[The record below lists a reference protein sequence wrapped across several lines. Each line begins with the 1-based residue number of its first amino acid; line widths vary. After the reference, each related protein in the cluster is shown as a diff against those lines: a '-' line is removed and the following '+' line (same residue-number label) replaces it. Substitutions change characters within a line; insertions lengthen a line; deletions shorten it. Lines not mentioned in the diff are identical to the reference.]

1 MLARRTTRPRSL
13 VEASCFVLSVAAAT
27 ASSAGALAGEPIVL
41 SDEAM
46 DAATA
51 GVLDN
56 FSLTVVAPI
65 TVITNI
71 VNSTAIGI
79 GAENVS
85 SEANGIVTGG
95 NQTDVTAGLSLGP
108 GTQLSDAGAAGML
121 DNTSLTIVVPITVI
135 TNEVNSTALGLSST
149 EVGSAALGA
158 ATAGNT
164 TDVLDLLGI

>member
-1 MLARRTTRPRSL
+1 MTPACRTLLASL
-13 VEASCFVLSVAAAT
+13 TVAVLPAWAAAQ
-27 ASSAGALAGEPIVL
+27 EPIVL
-41 SDEAM
+41 D
-46 DAATA
+46 DAALDATTA

-79 GAENVS
+79 GADNVT

-95 NQTDVTAGLSLGP
+95 NSTDVIAGLSLGP

-121 DNTSLTIVVPITVI
+121 DNASLTIVVPITVI

-149 EVGSAALGA
+149 NIGSAALGA
-158 ATAGNT
+158 AQAGNT